1 MSALLL
7 VLLLVGTTA
16 AFLAVSINY
25 LSPTN
30 KLGADYGKLTA
41 DGFQALGNAFVKATS
56 PSGATFATISPTNL
70 ITALPLPAAPVPI
83 PLNLDGGVAA
93 RFIPL
98 QDALG
103 NPLASPNPASIPP
116 NFLNT
121 VPGAPPGYLWVYGQT
136 ASTYGIAPGNYYF
149 CLTPRPGAPNPTNLT
164 LAEVAKAMLHAQSH
178 FGNDPATHLPFV
190 VLTHGGCGN
199 LSGSG
204 SLLSAMLFVKPWQLT
219 GNGV

>member
-7 VLLLVGTTA
+7 VLLLIGTTA
-16 AFLAVSINY
+16 AFLLVSINY

-30 KLGADYGKLTA
+30 QLSADYGKLTV

-56 PSGATFATISPTNL
+56 PSGATFATISGTHP
-70 ITALPLPAAPVPI
+70 IASLPIPAAPVPI

-103 NPLASPNPASIPP
+103 NPMASPNPATIPP
-116 NFLNT
+116 NFLTT
-121 VPGAPPGYLWVYGQT
+121 VPGAPPGYLWVYGQAT
-136 ASTYGIAPGNYYF
+136 SAYGIAPGNYYF
-149 CLTPRPGAPNPTNLT
+149 CLTPRPGASNVPI
-164 LAEVAKAMLHAQSH
+164 AQVAKAMQHARVH
-178 FGNDPATHLPFV
+178 FGNDPATGKPFV
-190 VLTHGGCGN
+190 VLTNAGCGN

-204 SLLSAMLFVKPWQLT
+204 LPLAAMLFVKPWQLS